1 MKDIDIHIT
10 ARRLRIELWLFAACV
25 AIGMGLNI
33 YAITEYN
40 APWSELLTSMFYVLA
55 FALVLYATTAVVRLV
70 VHLLFRRRKNSKS

>member
-1 MKDIDIHIT
+1 
-10 ARRLRIELWLFAACV
+10 
-25 AIGMGLNI
+25 MGLNI

-55 FALVLYATTAVVRLV
+55 FALALYATTAVVRLV

>member
-10 ARRLRIELWLFAACV
+10 ARRLRIELWLFATCV

-33 YAITEYN
+33 YAIIEYN

-55 FALVLYATTAVVRLV
+55 FALYATTAVVRLV